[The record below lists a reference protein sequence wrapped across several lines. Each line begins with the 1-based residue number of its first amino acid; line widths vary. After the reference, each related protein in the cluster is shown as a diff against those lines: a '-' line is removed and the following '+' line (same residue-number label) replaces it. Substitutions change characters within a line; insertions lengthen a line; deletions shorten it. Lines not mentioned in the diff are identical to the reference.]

1 MAVYVPNPD
10 AGPVD
15 DLIEQ
20 LAAEVASRYAE
31 AEDDIIRLLKRYA
44 ERELEAPLGLIERQT
59 ALIHLRA
66 EAQRIVSSIRGT
78 DLARQVVAIAAD
90 EGTAAAAA
98 RLGLVPQLQPGS
110 TLGET
115 AASAVAQL
123 TFDLTSALDRMEQR
137 ILRYAPDAYQRIIA
151 VTAPST
157 LLGVTTLEQSKRRA
171 TQMILDAGIPGFRD
185 SAGRNWKPGTYAE
198 MATRTAT
205 QRAWQ
210 ESNLDRLARSGV
222 NLVAIIAGVSACKAC
237 AAWTGKV
244 LSADGS
250 LPAGVHYLKSATSS
264 DLVPVTVAGTLGDAR
279 AAGWNHPNCRCVVVG
294 VFPGLS
300 IPAGSTYDP
309 QAEEDRD
316 RLRALERRV
325 RDLKRREAAALD
337 DLTAAQLRRRIR
349 TAQADIRAHVA
360 DTGQMRKNYREQLSF
375 SDGSPRTQRALPAL
389 RAIT

>member
-31 AEDDIIRLLKRYA
+31 AEDEVIRLLKRYA
-44 ERELEAPLGLIERQT
+44 ERELAAPADLLERQRN
-59 ALIHLRA
+59 LVKLRE
-66 EAQRIVSSIRGT
+66 EAARIVASIRGSEI
-78 DLARQVVAIAAD
+78 ARQVVAIAAD

-98 RLGLVPQLQPGS
+98 RLGLVP
-110 TLGET
+110 TLPPASAIAET

-123 TFDLTSALDRMEQR
+123 TFDLTSSLRAMEQR

-151 VTAPST
+151 TTATTT
-157 LLGVTTLEQSKRRA
+157 LLGVGTLADSQRRA
-171 TQMILDAGIPGFRD
+171 TQMILDSGIPGFQD
-185 SAGRNWKPGTYAE
+185 SAGRMWKPGTYAE

-210 ESNLDRLARSGV
+210 EANLDRLVRSGI
-222 NLVAIIAGVSACKAC
+222 NLVAIVAGVAACRKC

-250 LPAGVHYLKSATSS
+250 LPAGTHMLKSATGPE
-264 DLVPVTVAGTLGDAR
+264 LVPVVVAGTLGDAR

-300 IPAGSTYDP
+300 IPAGSTYDE
-309 QAEEDRD
+309 QAEKDRD

-337 DLTAAQLRRRIR
+337 DITAQQLRRRIR
-349 TAQADIRAHVA
+349 QAQADIRAHVEA
-360 DTGQMRKNYREQLSF
+360 TGQLRKNYREQLDF
-375 SDGSPRTQRALPAL
+375 SDGRREQLALPAL